1 MIEHEQP
8 GVQNPATRAGPRF
21 PAGARQ
27 TAIPSLFFSDVLP
40 AIEDPVELIVSTY
53 AFYLLG
59 RKPAAAR
66 WFVED
71 ELRAESPLRRSLCR
85 LGADAA
91 QPLIR
96 GLDAA
101 VNRGTLLRAESLRDG
116 RTVRLYAANVP
127 GGAQALT
134 RAGAEVAAAR
144 QAEGVDGLAGT
155 PPNIFLLYEENVG
168 VISPLLAEQ
177 LAQAEGEYP
186 WPWIVAAFREAVAL
200 NRRSW
205 RYIERILER
214 WRTEGPD
221 LEAIRRSAAG
231 ARGRDLAGRYWR
243 LVKR

>member
-8 GVQNPATRAGPRF
+8 GAPNPATRAGPRF

-40 AIEDPVELIVSTY
+40 SIEDPVELIVSTY

-66 WFVED
+66 WFIED
-71 ELRAESPLRRSLCR
+71 ELRAESPLRRSLGR

-91 QPLIR
+91 QPLAR

-101 VNRGTLLRAESLRDG
+101 VDRGTLLRAESLRDG

-127 GGAQALT
+127 GGAQALA
-134 RAGAEVAAAR
+134 RAGAEVTAAR

-221 LEAIRRSAAG
+221 LEAIRRSVAG